1 MERERIPM
9 KFPKFPLP
17 QEVPNSTSILSHT
30 VWPQF
35 NFHVCKVKRSAK
47 GKHIHASILGR
58 EAYLG
63 FYAGECLM
71 FQKKLVMGSFPIETK
86 TMTHPAI

>member
-1 MERERIPM
+1 VGRGRIPM
-9 KFPKFPLP
+9 KFPKFPLS

-35 NFHVCKVKRSAK
+35 NFHVSKVKRSAEE
-47 GKHIHASILGR
+47 KHVHASIFR
-58 EAYLG
+58 WEAYLG
-63 FYAGECLM
+63 FYVGECLM
-71 FQKKLVMGSFPIETK
+71 FQKKLVMGSFSIETK